1 MVLSRSPRCDP
12 MSKKQASPTSVDFA
26 LNYAMVLGK
35 SRPHRLTIV
44 LIQSSRESFMQTSIC
59 REPRTK
65 LSRSSL
71 FMLGVIWIANAQ
83 INSNAVAQEPLLKP
97 NDRIA
102 ILGGTL
108 VERMQRSGAV
118 EAELQARRPD
128 WKLTVRNLG
137 WSGDDVHGLARKVFD
152 NPEAGFARLLRDVQ
166 TADPTVV
173 LVAYGFAEA
182 SDGPPAVDRFEPG
195 LNRLLD
201 ELTKQ
206 KRRII
211 LLSPFAMPGVQS
223 PGYDQSMSRCQQIVG
238 AVAQSRNLAVIT
250 TNWVPQTADLT
261 EDQLHPS
268 ELGFEHLADPL
279 ADRLVGGKSPSE
291 MHPLLKKKIVA
302 KNQLFFHRYRPQ
314 NETYLFLFRK
324 HEQGNNASE
333 IPEFDPLIQAADE
346 QIWMAAR

>member
-1 MVLSRSPRCDP
+1 
-12 MSKKQASPTSVDFA
+12 
-26 LNYAMVLGK
+26 
-35 SRPHRLTIV
+35 
-44 LIQSSRESFMQTSIC
+44 MQTVIC
-59 REPRTK
+59 RRSK
-65 LSRSSL
+65 AHQCRSSL
-71 FMLGVIWIANAQ
+71 LVLVLLAIA
-83 INSNAVAQEPLLKP
+83 INPCHSSVLAQEPLLKP
-97 NDRIA
+97 NDRVA

-108 VERMQRSGAV
+108 IERMQSSGAV
-118 EAELQARRPD
+118 EAELQTRRPD

-173 LVAYGFAEA
+173 LVAYGFAES
-182 SDGPPAVDRFEPG
+182 SDGAAAVDRFEPG

-201 ELTKQ
+201 ELSKQ
-206 KRRII
+206 QRRII

-238 AVAQSRNLAVIT
+238 AVAQSRNLPVIT

-261 EDQLHPS
+261 EDRLHPS
-268 ELGFEHLADPL
+268 ELGFEHLAEPL
-279 ADRLVGGKSPSE
+279 ADRLVGGTASAKKN
-291 MHPLLKKKIVA
+291 PLLKTKIVA

-346 QIWMAAR
+346 QIWMAAK